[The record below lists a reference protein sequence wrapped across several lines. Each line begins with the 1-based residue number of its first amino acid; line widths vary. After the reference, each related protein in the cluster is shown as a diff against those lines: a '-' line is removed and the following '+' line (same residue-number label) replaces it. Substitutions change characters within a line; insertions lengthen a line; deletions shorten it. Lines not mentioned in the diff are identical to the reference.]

1 MKEANENKKK
11 KLSMTHQFVRFESY
25 THISFSNEFLMFTF
39 YIDINKKMIN
49 LVSFN
54 RADWFFFFRHQTR
67 SVYLCVALFTCEST
81 IFVRCYRKSCPN
93 GNYINIA
100 VSTHYRQTVP
110 GRMSVCFLFFSSFPI
125 SILFIEKR
133 NE

>member
-54 RADWFFFFRHQTR
+54 RADWFFFSAIKLEASICAWR
-67 SVYLCVALFTCEST
+67 YLPV
-81 IFVRCYRKSCPN
+81 N
-93 GNYINIA
+93 
-100 VSTHYRQTVP
+100 QQ
-110 GRMSVCFLFFSSFPI
+110 FLFVV
-125 SILFIEKR
+125 IENRVQMEITLTSQYRHITGKLCR
-133 NE
+133 VE